1 MAGRAP
7 HAPLHVATFTPAGP
21 PAKPVYLGV
30 KPVCIACVPGD
41 EPGPSAVHAP
51 PVTGHLAAQPTRAS
65 PAAHA
70 HAPRPPLRPAASPPC
85 GPRSARDLA
94 PRARASSR
102 PTGGAAGARC
112 AARAVSGAGQGGR
125 PPLRS
130 RGRAGVER
138 QRCSGTHAAAP
149 GQSARALR
157 VLPRPPTSHLV
168 TCSAHSPCYQYW
180 RTRSSSRVAS

>member
-1 MAGRAP
+1 MP
-7 HAPLHVATFTPAGP
+7 HSTSQPSPQLEP
-21 PAKPVYLGV
+21 PAKPVCLGV
-30 KPVCIACVPGD
+30 KPVCLACVPGD

-70 HAPRPPLRPAASPPC
+70 HAPHPPPRLAASPPC

-112 AARAVSGAGQGGR
+112 TARAVSGAGQGGR

-168 TCSAHSPCYQYW
+168 TCYAHSPCYQYW